1 MSERRTASA
10 LAYLHPDFCFIMNDD
25 SMECAGIRAG
35 DIVAFTACDH
45 AEDSQIVAV
54 QTDSAVLLLRQI
66 CNGELLADAPRNRRE
81 HVIRFDELSGA
92 KIIGMGLTPDQI
104 DTIMTMNGADI
115 NREKAKVGQQTDKE
129 VQRLRESCITLLD
142 LLDDPEA
149 VRGILLH
156 ASRLYCEQERRKPQE
171 GQQ

>member
-1 MSERRTASA
+1 M
-10 LAYLHPDFCFIMNDD
+10 
-25 SMECAGIRAG
+25 RA
-35 DIVAFTACDH
+35 
-45 AEDSQIVAV
+45 
-54 QTDSAVLLLRQI
+54 
-66 CNGELLADAPRNRRE
+66 
-81 HVIRFDELSGA
+81 
-92 KIIGMGLTPDQI
+92 MGLTPDQI

-115 NREKAKVGQQTDKE
+115 NREKAKVGQ
-129 VQRLRESCITLLD
+129 QRLRESCITLLD